1 MSELDPTALRPLERQ
16 WQRAQR
22 YIADE
27 QFTAARASLEG
38 LLARAPGDIHA
49 RLLLSSVCLELGR
62 LRDACEQLV
71 LASQSLPDDLAAIH
85 RVAYCLHQV
94 GETAAMRHCLDHPAI
109 ARSRDGN
116 MLMALAHMQQILG
129 AHESAL
135 ALMDRALALGVDN
148 PDVRYFRSLQLQF
161 HGRMGEA
168 EAELESCLRMG
179 PTYGRA
185 SLALARMRRQ
195 SPESNHLAA
204 IASRLDR
211 VAQGSEHHAALEFAR
226 FKELDDLDRRAEAW
240 QALMRGNAIMRTRV
254 PHDSE
259 REQRQ
264 FDTIMNLCD
273 RAFAGNVRD
282 GIDGDGHPG
291 DGPQPIFIVGMPRSG
306 TTLLERIL
314 GNHSQVASPGE
325 LPDFPK
331 QLRWAAD
338 AHGAALIDEDLLARI
353 RNVDWGL
360 LGKRYLQQS
369 RWRAHGKPYYI
380 DKLPPNFTLAGFIH
394 RALPQARILHMQRDP
409 MDVCFSNWKA
419 LFGDSY
425 AYSYDLHSLA
435 MHHRN
440 YQRLMAHWQSVIPRA
455 ILDLDYARLV
465 ADPDAVTRQ
474 VLAFCGLPFESGC
487 SDIARNRNPVSTL
500 SSPQVRQSIHGR
512 ALGEWHRYEAH
523 LQPLFSSVSAGNG

>member
-1 MSELDPTALRPLERQ
+1 MSEPRQTVPRPFERQ

-22 YIADE
+22 YIADQ

-71 LASQSLPDDLAAIH
+71 LASQSLPDDLAAIQ

-94 GETAAMRHCLDHPAI
+94 GETVAMRHCLNHPAI

-116 MLMALAHMQQILG
+116 MLMALAHMQQVLG
-129 AHESAL
+129 DHEAAL
-135 ALMDRALALGVDN
+135 ALMDRVLALGVDN

-161 HGRMGEA
+161 HGRMVEA
-168 EAELESCLRMG
+168 EAELESCLQMG

-195 SPESNHLAA
+195 SPENNHLAA
-204 IASRLDR
+204 IASRLER

-226 FKELDDLDRRAEAW
+226 FKELDDMDRREEAW
-240 QALMRGNAIMRTRV
+240 QALTRGNAIMCARV
-254 PHDSE
+254 PHDGE

-264 FDTIMNLCD
+264 FDMIRDVCD
-273 RAFAGNVRD
+273 RAFAEDD
-282 GIDGDGHPG
+282 GTDGDGKPA

-338 AHGAALIDEDLLARI
+338 AHGAALVDEDLLARLG
-353 RNVDWGL
+353 NLDWAL

-369 RWRAHGKPYYI
+369 QWRAHGKPYYI
-380 DKLPPNFTLAGFIH
+380 DKLPPNFMLAGFIH
-394 RALPQARILHMQRDP
+394 RALPRARILHMRRDP

-425 AYSYDLHSLA
+425 GYSYDLHSLA
-435 MHHRN
+435 AHHRN
-440 YQRLMAHWQSVIPRA
+440 YQRLMAHWRSVIPNA

-465 ADPDAVTRQ
+465 ADPDAVSRQ
-474 VLAFCGLPFESGC
+474 VLAFCGLPFEPGC

-512 ALGEWHRYEAH
+512 ALGEWHRYEAY
-523 LQPLFSSVSAGNG
+523 LQPLLSSVAVDNG

>member
-1 MSELDPTALRPLERQ
+1 MSEPNQTAPRLERQ

-27 QFTAARASLEG
+27 QFTAARASLEA

-94 GETAAMRHCLDHPAI
+94 GETVAMRNCLDHPAI
-109 ARSRDGN
+109 ARSHDGN
-116 MLMALAHMQQILG
+116 MLMALAHLQQVLG
-129 AHESAL
+129 DHEAAL
-135 ALMDRALALGVDN
+135 ALMDRALASGIDN

-161 HGRMGEA
+161 HGRMSEA
-168 EAELESCLRMG
+168 EAELESCLQMG

-185 SLALARMRRQ
+185 FLALARMRRQ
-195 SPESNHLAA
+195 SPENNHLAS
-204 IASRLDR
+204 IVSRLDR

-226 FKELDDLDRRAEAW
+226 FKELDDLDRREEAW
-240 QALMRGNAIMRTRV
+240 QALARGNAIMRARV

-264 FDTIMNLCD
+264 FDMLMDVCD
-273 RAFAGNVRD
+273 RASAGRVQD
-282 GIDGDGHPG
+282 GVDGSPG

-338 AHGAALIDEDLLARI
+338 VHGADLIDETLLARI
-353 RNVDWGL
+353 KNIDWDL

-369 RWRAHGKPYYI
+369 QWRARGKPYYI
-380 DKLPPNFTLAGFIH
+380 DKLPPNFMLAGFIH
-394 RALPQARILHMQRDP
+394 RALPKARILHMRRDP

-425 AYSYDLHSLA
+425 GYSYDLHSLA
-435 MHHRN
+435 AHHRN
-440 YQRLMAHWQSVIPRA
+440 YQRLMAHWRSVIPHA

-474 VLAFCGLPFESGC
+474 VLAFCGLPFEPGC

-523 LQPLFSSVSAGNG
+523 LQPLLSSVTAGNG